1 MTEIAQ
7 DVSQQQ
13 DGQSVVSQA
22 QEKVEDTARQVSERA
37 RQAAAPVQDRLRE
50 ELTTRSSQLGDQAGV
65 LGQAL
70 RRTSEELHGQGQSA
84 VAGLPEQAATVIE
97 RWAEYLRRSD
107 ADRILQDLE
116 DLGRR
121 QPWAVAAGGIAVGFV
136 ASRFL
141 KASSS
146 RRYLMTSDDGWR
158 AAPPRLPQPGAVPPA
173 PGASASP
180 MPAVRAQSYVPPQT
194 LPEGGVG

>member
-7 DVSQQQ
+7 DVGQQQ
-13 DGQSVVSQA
+13 DGQSAVAQA
-22 QEKVEDTARQVSERA
+22 QEKVQDAAKEVSQQA
-37 RQAAAPVQDRLRE
+37 RQAAAPVQDRIRE

-70 RRTSEELHGQGQSA
+70 RRTSEELQGQGQDA
-84 VAGLPEQAATVIE
+84 VARLPEQAASMIE
-97 RWAEYLRRSD
+97 QWAEYLRRAD

-116 DLGRR
+116 DFGRR
-121 QPWAVAAGGIAVGFV
+121 QPWAVAAGGIAAGFA

-146 RRYLMTSDDGWR
+146 RRYRMRTGDGSQG
-158 AAPPRLPQPGAVPPA
+158 AAAPRLPEPGTVPPA
-173 PGASASP
+173 PGGGASAAP
-180 MPAVRAQSYVPPQT
+180 AQSYAPPRA
-194 LPEGGVG
+194 LPGGGVG